1 MNKRIRK
8 PLKLVIPG
16 ILLILYFSQLYLA
29 VQTTKST
36 RLPKLFGWGEGIF
49 LSGSM
54 SPAIETG
61 SMAFLQEQK
70 TYKVGDIITYRK
82 NNSLITHRI
91 VEKKAEVILVKGDAN
106 NRMDEPITQ
115 EMIEGK
121 IMFVIPY
128 AGTLIQKLKSPA
140 GMACVA
146 GGAMLIALWPDKKED
161 ESDE

>member
-1 MNKRIRK
+1 M
-8 PLKLVIPG
+8 
-16 ILLILYFSQLYLA
+16 
-29 VQTTKST
+29 
-36 RLPKLFGWGEGIF
+36 
-49 LSGSM
+49 
-54 SPAIETG
+54 
-61 SMAFLQEQK
+61 
-70 TYKVGDIITYRK
+70 
-82 NNSLITHRI
+82 
-91 VEKKAEVILVKGDAN
+91 KGDAN

-115 EMIEGK
+115 DMIEGK